1 MRRITPTAQEL
12 EVHANITLAATTPEA
27 RETWKNSPV
36 TAGVFLIIERIR
48 MECIEQAELLPTD
61 QGMSILMAQ
70 AQIMSRLA
78 EELSTTI
85 TETAEYDTEKEESDN
100 SDDVATGRPPPRRRA
115 HFTP

>member
-1 MRRITPTAQEL
+1 MRRVTPTAQEL
-12 EVHANITLAATTPEA
+12 ELHANITLAATTPEA

-36 TAGVFLIIERIR
+36 TAGALLIIERIR
-48 MECIEQAELLPTD
+48 MECIEQAELLPED
-61 QGMSILMAQ
+61 HGMTILMAQ

-85 TETAEYDTEKEESDN
+85 TETAEYDTDKEDPED
-100 SDDVATGRPPPRRRA
+100 SDDIATGRPPPRRRA